1 MRTQTF
7 QPLKPAWSERRPLLY
22 PPKDVP
28 FSSML
33 AFIFPSLRS
42 VLGRTVE
49 AREHLGRG
57 LWEPRVERGLQGP
70 GGPGVS
76 FWAVMGVGIE
86 LDVSDG

>member
-1 MRTQTF
+1 M
-7 QPLKPAWSERRPLLY
+7 
-22 PPKDVP
+22 
-28 FSSML
+28 
-33 AFIFPSLRS
+33 
-42 VLGRTVE
+42 E

>member
-1 MRTQTF
+1 MQRF
-7 QPLKPAWSERRPLLY
+7 RKNCGSEGTP
-22 PPKDVP
+22 
-28 FSSML
+28 
-33 AFIFPSLRS
+33 
-42 VLGRTVE
+42 G
-49 AREHLGRG
+49 GG